1 MTSQVSDIVTLDV
14 GPLIQLLT
22 RSDLDL
28 LLGDPDKVATWWR
41 QQLRRPL
48 EERPTGL
55 TAGLDTPRGRAEL
68 LLRPELLLQ
77 AVRVNVP
84 GKMAWWRDID
94 RAEENRWMKE
104 YRPMPTYQ
112 KIREKLELQIN
123 TNLHEWLR
131 VKLPELDAASVDVTA
146 GLWRRRLQQLQR
158 PERRRT
164 RAALNVG
171 RRRGSRSGRHRC
183 QRHLHTEETHAAR
196 QGRDVH
202 HHLPRTQRAD
212 SGDSARR
219 VRPHSGDSG
228 SGSDT
233 LIEQHGAEPTKEDEE
248 TVIQPTEV
256 RAPTDSK
263 C

>member
-1 MTSQVSDIVTLDV
+1 MARTARQSARRGRRLFQLGVGAPLGEQQVQLTVGQAEAADARCADVAGPARRGALGRRRAGRLVELLDELQHAAALQAALRDDGQQAAV
-14 GPLIQLLT
+14 GAARRRRP
-22 RSDLDL
+22 
-28 LLGDPDKVATWWR
+28 R
-41 QQLRRPL
+41 QQVQRHGQRHGDGQL
-48 EERPTGL
+48 
-55 TAGLDTPRGRAEL
+55 
-68 LLRPELLLQ
+68 
-77 AVRVNVP
+77 
-84 GKMAWWRDID
+84 
-94 RAEENRWMKE
+94 
-104 YRPMPTYQ
+104 
-112 KIREKLELQIN
+112 
-123 TNLHEWLR
+123 
-131 VKLPELDAASVDVTA
+131 
-146 GLWRRRLQQLQR
+146 RRRLQQLQR

-183 QRHLHTEETHAAR
+183 QRHLHTEQTHAAR

-263 C
+263 